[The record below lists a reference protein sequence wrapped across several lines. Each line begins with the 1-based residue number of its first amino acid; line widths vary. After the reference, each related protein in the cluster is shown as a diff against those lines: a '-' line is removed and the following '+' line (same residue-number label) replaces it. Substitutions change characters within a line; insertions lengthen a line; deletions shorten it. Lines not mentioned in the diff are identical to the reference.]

1 MNTERN
7 YRSTTVGNIVYLLL
21 SMPLGILYFVLI
33 DVGFSVGLGTL
44 IIWIGLPILLGT
56 FIAIRGMAALERRL
70 VVTLLHYP
78 LRTREQSY
86 SEIRPSFL
94 RYLRD
99 MVRDPLTWTSTV
111 YMFIKLP
118 IGIISFTLALVL
130 PVLSAAITLL
140 PLVYLINVFID
151 GILLKNG
158 IPSTSYIIPNFI
170 EIHGSFD
177 PIMFARTFIFIP
189 IGVGLWYV
197 SLLILNGLALGS
209 AELARVLLTSE
220 DAPAMPKQPSRVE
233 MPMMSSQYNRD

>member
-1 MNTERN
+1 
-7 YRSTTVGNIVYLLL
+7 
-21 SMPLGILYFVLI
+21 MPLGILYFVLI

-44 IIWIGLPILLGT
+44 ILWIGLPILLGT

-78 LRTREQSY
+78 LRTRERSY
-86 SEIRPSFL
+86 SETRPSFL
-94 RYLRD
+94 HYLRD

-118 IGIISFTLALVL
+118 IGIVSFTLALVL
-130 PVLSAAITLL
+130 PILSAAITLL
-140 PLVYLINVFID
+140 PLVYLINLFVN

-158 IPSTSYIIPNFI
+158 IASTSYILPNFI
-170 EIHGSFD
+170 EIHGTFD
-177 PIMFARTFIFIP
+177 PIMFARTFIFVP
-189 IGVGLWYV
+189 VGVGLAYV
-197 SLLILNGLALGS
+197 SLIILNGLALGS
-209 AELARVLLTSE
+209 AELARVLLTAE